1 MSTIPLQARND
12 PGWYTPA
19 GLPSEVRAYDMPLQ
33 NLGVGAAGKVGL
45 LDLEFAQLRG
55 ATRVVHQFQQ
65 LPLYT
70 FHPLYLDPQWPGMA
84 FIYLL
89 QSGEG
94 IVQGDR
100 YRLDLDCAPGTGVH
114 ITTQAATKI
123 YRMEDNFATQIIN
136 LTAGAGAFVEYLPD
150 PVLPFRDSRFYQR
163 MILTVHPD
171 ASVITGEI
179 LLPGRVARDEM
190 HAYSLYYTDIEAR
203 SPDGTLLFADR
214 LKLDPSSASA
224 RSPGLLGPYVVL
236 AALYVITQ
244 QFPTG
249 TLVDRLHHCMAI
261 QSEVL
266 AGVSELPN
274 NCGAIV
280 RILGHTS
287 VAVERAMRLA
297 WNEARLALLDIPAPD
312 LRKM

>member
-1 MSTIPLQARND
+1 MRYELHEHSHHHDHAHGHH
-12 PGWYTPA
+12 PGEEQFMRGESGTVPCI
-19 GLPSEVRAYDMPLQ
+19 GIGGP
-33 NLGVGAAGKVGL
+33 VGSGKTALIEALVPIL
-45 LDLEFAQLRG
+45 LEHGR
-55 ATRVVHQFQQ
+55 RPVV
-65 LPLYT
+65 
-70 FHPLYLDPQWPGMA
+70 
-84 FIYLL
+84 I
-89 QSGEG
+89 
-94 IVQGDR
+94 
-100 YRLDLDCAPGTGVH
+100 
-114 ITTQAATKI
+114 
-123 YRMEDNFATQIIN
+123 
-136 LTAGAGAFVEYLPD
+136 
-150 PVLPFRDSRFYQR
+150 
-163 MILTVHPD
+163 ILTVHPD

>member
-1 MSTIPLQARND
+1 MSTAPLQTRND
-12 PGWYTPA
+12 PCWYTPA
-19 GLPSEVRAYDMPLQ
+19 DLPAEVRAYDTPLH
-33 NLGVGAAGKVGL
+33 NLGVGSAGKVGL
-45 LDLEFAQLRG
+45 LDLKFAKLKG
-55 ATRVVHQFQQ
+55 ATRIVYQFQQ
-65 LPLYT
+65 LPLYI
-70 FHPLYLDPQWPGMA
+70 FHPLYLDPGWPGMA

-100 YRLDLDCAPGTGVH
+100 YRLDLDCAAGTAVH

-163 MILTVHPD
+163 MLLTVHSD
-171 ASVITGEI
+171 ATVIVGEI
-179 LLPGRVARDEM
+179 LLPGRVARGEM
-190 HAYSLYYTDIEAR
+190 HAYALYYTDIEAR
-203 SPDGTLLFADR
+203 SPDGALLFADR
-214 LKLDPSSASA
+214 LKLDPCSASA
-224 RSPGLLGPYVVL
+224 RSPGLLGPYTVS
-236 AALYVITQ
+236 AALYVITRQ
-244 QFPTG
+244 LPIG
-249 TLVDRLHHCMAI
+249 ALVDRLHHCLAT
-261 QSEVL
+261 QPEVL

-280 RILGHTS
+280 RILGHASMT
-287 VAVERAMRLA
+287 VEAAMRQA
-297 WNEARLALLDIPAPD
+297 WNEARLALVDIPAPD